1 MPMKRYRMLHVK
13 RIIQGIL
20 VSGLLAL
27 SLLALAADRAWVPLP
42 LPASLATAGEV
53 PVLLLALD
61 CSWPLAQGPVLR
73 ARVRTAATVAL
84 ETVSLG
90 TYVVVVGFGTR
101 AYVVADRFVLTPYD
115 REILRQQA
123 VDSLAMDDV
132 KTDLAA
138 LESLLSELQGALA
151 AAFGSRGAR
160 IELQVL
166 SDGRP
171 DPVDPRDTRTFDV
184 MLGQRTT
191 RSPLGGGVFAYAM
204 RMHQGPAP
212 APDNT
217 SQPAAE
223 VSPRPEELPPAEP
236 ALPAPGPIAQSEI
249 VSTDDAIAPEPPSTT
264 EAAVQGRDT
273 ESTAHDR
280 GIPWGWVMG
289 SLITIV
295 VLGGYGVM
303 QIRQWQRQGRM
314 IVEDTT
320 RGETEQADAPQPR
333 PVALV
338 VTEYTRTPDGDRHC
352 VQGPRALPYVSG
364 MVLAV
369 GADPGRCA
377 WVLRTPGAPAQLALW
392 QFASERDVTLTPGS
406 ADVQLDGQIIE
417 GPTPLERDVPHILS
431 AGAVELRFELT
442 RQFPEADDMG
452 LPLPEQDAQPTT
464 QPAMSQAE
472 PSTVA

>member
-1 MPMKRYRMLHVK
+1 MLHVK
-13 RIIQGIL
+13 RMIQSIL
-20 VSGLLAL
+20 VSGLIVT
-27 SLLALAADRAWVPLP
+27 SPLALAADRAWVPLP
-42 LPASLATAGEV
+42 LPASLSTAGEV

-84 ETVSLG
+84 ETVPLG

-160 IELQVL
+160 IESQVL

-217 SQPAAE
+217 SLPAAE
-223 VSPRPEELPPAEP
+223 VSPMPEELPPAEP
-236 ALPAPGPIAQSEI
+236 ALPAPAPDPIAQSEI
-249 VSTDDAIAPEPPSTT
+249 VSPDDAIAPEPPSTT

-280 GIPWGWVMG
+280 GIPWRWVMG
-289 SLITIV
+289 SLVTIV
-295 VLGGYGVM
+295 VLGGCWVM
-303 QIRQWQRQGRM
+303 KILQWQRQGRM
-314 IVEDTT
+314 IVADTT
-320 RGETEQADAPQPR
+320 RVKTGHDGPPQPR
-333 PVALV
+333 PVTLV
-338 VTEYTRTPDGDRHC
+338 VSEYTRTPDGERHC
-352 VQGPRALPYVSG
+352 VQGPRALPYASG
-364 MVLAV
+364 MALAV

-377 WVLRTPGAPAQLALW
+377 WVLQTPGAPAQLALW
-392 QFASERDVTLTPGS
+392 QFASERDATLTPGS
-406 ADVQLDGQIIE
+406 AGVQLDGQIVE
-417 GPTPLERDVPHILS
+417 GPTPLGLDAPHILS

-442 RQFPEADDMG
+442 RQLPEADDTC
-452 LPLPEQDAQPTT
+452 LPPLQHDAQPTT

-472 PSTVA
+472 PSAVA